1 MLDTDL
7 TPQSYSW
14 KKQIYFKQKLE
25 SPMCQRS
32 SLEWEIFIGEVLSIS
47 DYTHFSVFTPISLRF
62 AIIIKLIAWNFKPKP
77 AQDIRHVWTPNFVY
91 LKLLWPQFFY
101 SWNCFY
107 TENFLQKK
115 IILIFLSKFYTCF
128 FLNNFYQVVC
138 AKIFWAK
145 FYWPKIFLTSK
156 KFQPTIFL
164 HNIFWAKNVLTQYF
178 FFTQHIFGPFF
189 YFHTSFGQ
197 ISFGPKK
204 FVPKK
209 CS

>member
-25 SPMCQRS
+25 SPMCQRF

-91 LKLLWPQFFY
+91 LKLLWPQFFIPEIVFTQ
-101 SWNCFY
+101 NTFY
-107 TENFLQKK
+107 KKIYLNFFIQILYLFFSEQFLPSCLCQNFLGK
-115 IILIFLSKFYTCF
+115 IL
-128 FLNNFYQVVC
+128 
-138 AKIFWAK
+138 
-145 FYWPKIFLTSK
+145 LT
-156 KFQPTIFL
+156 
-164 HNIFWAKNVLTQYF
+164 
-178 FFTQHIFGPFF
+178 
-189 YFHTSFGQ
+189 
-197 ISFGPKK
+197 
-204 FVPKK
+204 
-209 CS
+209 

>member
-1 MLDTDL
+1 
-7 TPQSYSW
+7 
-14 KKQIYFKQKLE
+14 
-25 SPMCQRS
+25 MCQRF

-107 TENFLQKK
+107 TEYFLQKNLFK
-115 IILIFLSKFYTCF
+115 FFYPNFIPVFFWTIFTKLFVPKFFGQNFIDLKFFWHQKNFNPQFFYTTF
-128 FLNNFYQVVC
+128 FGP
-138 AKIFWAK
+138 KMFW
-145 FYWPKIFLTSK
+145 P
-156 KFQPTIFL
+156 
-164 HNIFWAKNVLTQYF
+164 NIFSSPSTFLA
-178 FFTQHIFGPFF
+178 HFF

-197 ISFGPKK
+197 ISFGPKN
-204 FVPKK
+204 FVPKNVHK
-209 CS
+209 